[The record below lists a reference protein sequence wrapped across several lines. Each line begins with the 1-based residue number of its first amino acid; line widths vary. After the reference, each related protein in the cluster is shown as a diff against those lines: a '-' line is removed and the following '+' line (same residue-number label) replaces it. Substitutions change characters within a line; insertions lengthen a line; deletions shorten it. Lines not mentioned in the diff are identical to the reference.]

1 MQQIRAAS
9 EAKGEVQAMRRIL
22 ISVVKA
28 RFPALVELAQEQAMQ
43 INSPDAL
50 DLLVQKIATAPDE
63 QMVLWLLSPTAA

>member
-1 MQQIRAAS
+1 VQQIRAAS

>member
-1 MQQIRAAS
+1 
-9 EAKGEVQAMRRIL
+9 MRRIL